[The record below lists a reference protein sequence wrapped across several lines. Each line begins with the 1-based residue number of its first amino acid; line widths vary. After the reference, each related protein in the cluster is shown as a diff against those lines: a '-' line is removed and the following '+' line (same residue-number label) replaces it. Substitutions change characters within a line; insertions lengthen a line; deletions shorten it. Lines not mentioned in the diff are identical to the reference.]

1 MRGFPKE
8 EFINRISKLRQLMEK
23 NHVDAIIITSPS
35 NFRYFTG
42 LDSYFWESPT
52 RPWFVLIPLLKD
64 PIAIVP
70 SIGLSS
76 LEKTWI
82 DNIITWNSPN
92 PEDEGISTVLNAIH
106 SLKIE
111 KGNIGFELGKE
122 SFLRMKIND
131 FRKLENHLQNFSII
145 DSSSLLWELRL
156 IKSQN
161 EINKIKD
168 IITIASKT
176 FDNLASKI
184 SLGMSEIEIANIF
197 KKDIIDNGGD
207 HTFYLACTSGNNGY
221 DQIICDPTDKKT
233 SNGDVLII
241 DTGSTKDG
249 YFCDFNRNY
258 GFGKIA
264 EETKD
269 CYSCLW
275 QATERAIAIAKPG
288 VSCSDLNNEMLKV
301 LNQFKNSQNSV
312 GRMGHGL
319 GLQLT
324 EPPSIMKND
333 KTVLEKSMVITLEP
347 SMEYKTGKMIVH
359 EENILI
365 TKNGCEL
372 LSTRT
377 PKSLPIIN

>member
-8 EFINRISKLRQLMEK
+8 EFINRVAKLRQLMEK
-23 NHVDAIIITSPS
+23 NQVDAIIITSPS

-92 PEDEGISTVLNAIH
+92 PEDEGISTVLNTIH
-106 SLKIE
+106 TLKIQ

-131 FRKLENHLQNFSII
+131 FRKLENQLQNFSII
-145 DSSSLLWELRL
+145 DSSPLLWELRL

-161 EINKIKD
+161 EIDKIKD

-207 HTFYLACTSGNNGY
+207 HTLYLACTSGNNGY

-233 SNGDVLII
+233 SNGDVLVM

-258 GFGKIA
+258 GFGEIDTK
-264 EETKD
+264 TKD
-269 CYSCLW
+269 CYRLLW
-275 QATERAIAIAKPG
+275 QATESAITIAKPG
-288 VSCSDLNNEMLKV
+288 VSCSDINDEMLKV
-301 LNQFKNSQNSV
+301 LNEFKKSKNSV

-319 GLQLT
+319 GLQMT

-333 KTVLEKSMVITLEP
+333 KTILEKNMIITLEP
-347 SMEYKTGKMIVH
+347 SMEHNTGKMIVH

-365 TKNGCEL
+365 TENGCEL
-372 LSTRT
+372 LTTRT

>member
-8 EFINRISKLRQLMEK
+8 EFINRIAKLRQLMEK

-76 LEKTWI
+76 LEKTWM

-106 SLKIE
+106 SLKIQ

-131 FRKLENHLQNFSII
+131 FRKLENQLLNFSII
-145 DSSSLLWELRL
+145 DSSPLLWELRL

-161 EINKIKD
+161 EIDKIKD

-184 SLGMSEIEIANIF
+184 SLGMS
-197 KKDIIDNGGD
+197 
-207 HTFYLACTSGNNGY
+207 
-221 DQIICDPTDKKT
+221 
-233 SNGDVLII
+233 
-241 DTGSTKDG
+241 
-249 YFCDFNRNY
+249 
-258 GFGKIA
+258 
-264 EETKD
+264 
-269 CYSCLW
+269 
-275 QATERAIAIAKPG
+275 
-288 VSCSDLNNEMLKV
+288 
-301 LNQFKNSQNSV
+301 
-312 GRMGHGL
+312 
-319 GLQLT
+319 
-324 EPPSIMKND
+324 
-333 KTVLEKSMVITLEP
+333 
-347 SMEYKTGKMIVH
+347 
-359 EENILI
+359 
-365 TKNGCEL
+365 
-372 LSTRT
+372 
-377 PKSLPIIN
+377 

>member
-8 EFINRISKLRQLMEK
+8 EFINRIAKLRQLMEK

-106 SLKIE
+106 SLKIG

-131 FRKLENHLQNFSII
+131 FRKLENQLLNFSII
-145 DSSSLLWELRL
+145 DSSPLLWELRL

-161 EINKIKD
+161 EIDKIKD
-168 IITIASKT
+168 IIAIASKT

-184 SLGMSEIEIANIF
+184 SLGMSEREIANIF

-207 HTFYLACTSGNNGY
+207 HTLYLACTSGNNGY

-233 SNGDVLII
+233 SNGDVLVI

-258 GFGKIA
+258 GFGEIA

-275 QATERAIAIAKPG
+275 QVTERAIAIAKPG
-288 VSCSDLNNEMLKV
+288 VSCSDLNDEMLKV

-319 GLQLT
+319 GLQMT

-333 KTVLEKSMVITLEP
+333 KTALEKNMVITLEP

-365 TKNGCEL
+365 TENGCEL

>member
-8 EFINRISKLRQLMEK
+8 EFIKRVAKLRQLMEK

-82 DNIITWNSPN
+82 DNIVTWDSPN

-131 FRKLENHLQNFSII
+131 FRKLENQLQNFSII
-145 DSSSLLWELRL
+145 DSSPLLWELRL

-161 EINKIKD
+161 EIDKIKD

-207 HTFYLACTSGNNGY
+207 HTLYLACTSGNNGY

-233 SNGDVLII
+233 SNGDVLVM

-264 EETKD
+264 AETED
-269 CYSCLW
+269 CYRYLW

-288 VSCSDLNNEMLKV
+288 ISCSDLNDEMLKV

-319 GLQLT
+319 GLQMT
-324 EPPSIMKND
+324 EPPSIMKDD
-333 KTVLEKSMVITLEP
+333 KTALEKNMVITLEP

-365 TKNGCEL
+365 TENGCEL
-372 LSTRT
+372 LTTRT

>member
-8 EFINRISKLRQLMEK
+8 EFINRVSKLRQLMEK
-23 NHVDAIIITSPS
+23 NQVDAIIITSPS

-52 RPWFVLIPLLKD
+52 RPWFVLIPLLKN

-82 DNIITWNSPN
+82 NNIVTWDSPD

-106 SLKIE
+106 SLKIQ

-131 FRKLENHLQNFSII
+131 FRKLENQLQNFSII
-145 DSSSLLWELRL
+145 DSSPLLWELRL

-161 EINKIKD
+161 EIDKIKD

-207 HTFYLACTSGNNGY
+207 HTLYLACTSGNNGY

-233 SNGDVLII
+233 SNGDVLVM

-258 GFGKIA
+258 GFGEIA
-264 EETKD
+264 TETED
-269 CYSCLW
+269 CYRCLW

-288 VSCSDLNNEMLKV
+288 ISCSDLNDEMLKV

-333 KTVLEKSMVITLEP
+333 KTALEKNMVITLEP

-365 TKNGCEL
+365 TENGCEL
-372 LSTRT
+372 LTTRT

>member
-8 EFINRISKLRQLMEK
+8 EFIKRIAKLRQLMEK

-52 RPWFVLIPLLKD
+52 RPWFVLISLLKD
-64 PIAIVP
+64 PIAIIP
-70 SIGLSS
+70 SIGLSP

-82 DNIITWNSPN
+82 ENIVTWDSPN
-92 PEDEGISTVLNAIH
+92 PEDEGISTVLNTIH

-131 FRKLENHLQNFSII
+131 FRKLENQLQNFSII
-145 DSSSLLWELRL
+145 DSSPLLWELRL

-161 EINKIKD
+161 EIDKIKD

-197 KKDIIDNGGD
+197 KKDIINNGGD
-207 HTFYLACTSGNNGY
+207 HTLYLACTSGNNGY
-221 DQIICDPTDKKT
+221 DQIICSPTDKKIAT
-233 SNGDVLII
+233 GDVLVI

-258 GFGKIA
+258 GFGKISQ
-264 EETKD
+264 ETTD
-269 CYSCLW
+269 CYNYLW
-275 QATERAIAIAKPG
+275 QATECAIAIAKPG
-288 VSCSDLNNEMLKV
+288 ISCSDLNNEMQTV
-301 LNQFKNSQNSV
+301 LNKFKNSQNSV

-319 GLQLT
+319 GLQVT
-324 EPPSIMKND
+324 EPPSIMEND
-333 KTVLEKSMVITLEP
+333 KTALKKNMVITLEP
-347 SMEYKTGKMIVH
+347 SMEYKAGKMIVH

-365 TKNGCEL
+365 TENGCEL
-372 LSTRT
+372 LTTRT
-377 PKSLPIIN
+377 PKSFPIIN

>member
-8 EFINRISKLRQLMEK
+8 EFINRVAKLRQLMEK

-131 FRKLENHLQNFSII
+131 FRKLENQLQNFSII
-145 DSSSLLWELRL
+145 DSSPLLWELRL

-168 IITIASKT
+168 IIAIASKT

-184 SLGMSEIEIANIF
+184 SLGMSEREIANIF

-207 HTFYLACTSGNNGY
+207 HTLYLACTSGNNGY
-221 DQIICDPTDKKT
+221 DQIICDPTDKKI
-233 SNGDVLII
+233 SNGDVLVI

-258 GFGKIA
+258 GFGEIA
-264 EETKD
+264 AETKD

-275 QATERAIAIAKPG
+275 QATESAIAIAKPG
-288 VSCSDLNNEMLKV
+288 VSCSDLNDEMLKV
-301 LNQFKNSQNSV
+301 LNKFKNSQNSV

-319 GLQLT
+319 GLQMT

-333 KTVLEKSMVITLEP
+333 KTALEKNMVITLEP

-365 TKNGCEL
+365 TENGCEL

>member
-8 EFINRISKLRQLMEK
+8 EFINRIAKLRQLMEK

-52 RPWFVLIPLLKD
+52 RPWFVLIPLLND

-82 DNIITWNSPN
+82 DNIVTWDSPN

-106 SLKIE
+106 SLKIQ

-131 FRKLENHLQNFSII
+131 FRKLENQLQNFSII
-145 DSSSLLWELRL
+145 DSSPLLWELRL

-161 EINKIKD
+161 EIDKIKD

-207 HTFYLACTSGNNGY
+207 HTLYLACTSGNNGY

-233 SNGDVLII
+233 SNGDVLVM

-258 GFGKIA
+258 GFGEIA
-264 EETKD
+264 AETKD
-269 CYSCLW
+269 CYRCLW
-275 QATERAIAIAKPG
+275 QATESAIAIAKPG
-288 VSCSDLNNEMLKV
+288 ISCSDLNDEMLKV

-319 GLQLT
+319 GLQMT

-333 KTVLEKSMVITLEP
+333 NTALEKNMVITLR
-347 SMEYKTGKMIVH
+347 TI
-359 EENILI
+359 
-365 TKNGCEL
+365 NG
-372 LSTRT
+372 
-377 PKSLPIIN
+377 I